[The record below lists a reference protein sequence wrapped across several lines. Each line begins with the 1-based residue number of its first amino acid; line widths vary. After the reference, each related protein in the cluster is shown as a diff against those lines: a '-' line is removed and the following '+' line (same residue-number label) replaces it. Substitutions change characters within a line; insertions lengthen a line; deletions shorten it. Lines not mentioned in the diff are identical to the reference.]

1 MFVYTVNDG
10 RTFSPNV
17 QANGVGVF
25 TGSVSLTLVKLSRR
39 FPPCF
44 AERSQPWWNLV
55 VQAILMGLF
64 MTQWHERV
72 MNIKA
77 WILKIEIGHENLQL
91 FANILTVATFVE
103 RKKNKYSNSL
113 QSGKQH
119 GCRWFCICYEWW
131 LIGVSKRPSWV
142 RDQETPSCW
151 FVMTL
156 QTSCPPWWW

>member
-1 MFVYTVNDG
+1 
-10 RTFSPNV
+10 
-17 QANGVGVF
+17 
-25 TGSVSLTLVKLSRR
+25 
-39 FPPCF
+39 
-44 AERSQPWWNLV
+44 
-55 VQAILMGLF
+55 MGLF

-119 GCRWFCICYEWW
+119 GCR
-131 LIGVSKRPSWV
+131 
-142 RDQETPSCW
+142 
-151 FVMTL
+151 
-156 QTSCPPWWW
+156 